1 MRKGLVGFMVLVVL
15 VGVSSSIYAGGIINK
30 QNLSAD
36 YMRTLNRNAATDMA
50 DAAVFNPAGTAM
62 MQDGLYLKADAIYL
76 YKEYSNQMASS
87 PPSINVGT
95 FDSDEPSII
104 PGLFAVY
111 KQDRWSTFFAVT
123 IPGGG
128 GRINYNDGNARTAV
142 LSAPSSPAI
151 PPAVSGGWIGIPGLG
166 TYLGGPTG
174 NATNIKQRIE
184 ADSYYVGY
192 SLGAA
197 FKVLDSL
204 SLSGGVRYV
213 DASQK
218 FKGQA
223 KGSVNTVD
231 VKIERE
237 DEAFNYFLGLDYA
250 PIKDLNIGLTYMS
263 NTPLNFKS
271 DTTDNSPNQAISNGV
286 GWKDGTHERE
296 DLPGY
301 IGLGVSYFIIP
312 GTLRIEPN
320 FTYYLEKQA
329 TFQGQR
335 FQDSNPGNS
344 YDIGVAL
351 EYILNPQ
358 WRFSVGYMHT
368 DMKGMDAKDLLPEAP
383 ELDANTVGLGLV
395 WSPLERLSFTLSGA
409 RVWYESRKTTEVSTR
424 APAGTEYDKD
434 VYSAAFGIQYRF
446 F

>member
-1 MRKGLVGFMVLVVL
+1 MRKGFISVGVVL
-15 VGVSSSIYAGGIINK
+15 LMVSLASSLQAGGIINK

-36 YMRTLNRNAATDMA
+36 YIRTLNRNAATDMA
-50 DAAVFNPAGTAM
+50 DAAAFNPAGTAM
-62 MQDGLYLKADAIYL
+62 MENGLYLKADAIYL
-76 YKEYSNQMASS
+76 MKDYSNEMPSS
-87 PPSINVGT
+87 PPFNLGT
-95 FDSDEPSII
+95 LDSDEPSII

-111 KQDRWSTFFAVT
+111 KHDQWAGFFGVT

-128 GRINYNDGNARTAV
+128 GKVRYDHGDARTA
-142 LSAPSSPAI
+142 LLAYSYAPLLGLPALAAPSTAE
-151 PPAVSGGWIGIPGLG
+151 
-166 TYLGGPTG
+166 
-174 NATNIKQRIE
+174 QFIE

-197 FKVLDSL
+197 YKIFDSL
-204 SLSGGVRYV
+204 SVSGGIRFV
-213 DASQK
+213 DAYQK
-218 FKGQA
+218 FKGYA
-223 KGSVNTVD
+223 KNTTTGQSVN
-231 VKIERE
+231 VKIERN

-263 NTPLNFKS
+263 NTPLNFKA
-271 DTTDNSPNQAISNGV
+271 DTKDSTAALGPRSISSQV
-286 GWKDGTHERE
+286 GWADGTHERE

-320 FTYYLEKQA
+320 LTYYLEKQA
-329 TFQGQR
+329 KLEGQR

-344 YDIGVAL
+344 YDIGATL

-358 WRFSVGYMHT
+358 WRFSVGYLHT
-368 DMKGMDAKDLLPEAP
+368 EIKGMQSQDLLTEAP

-395 WSPLERLSFTLSGA
+395 WSPVERLSLTLSGLRA
-409 RVWYESRKTTEVSTR
+409 WYESRTTHTTSSR

-434 VYSAAFGIQYRF
+434 VWGVALGLQYRF

>member
-1 MRKGLVGFMVLVVL
+1 MRKGFIAVGIIVLMVGLA
-15 VGVSSSIYAGGIINK
+15 SSLQAGGIINK

-50 DAAVFNPAGTAM
+50 DAVVFNPAGTAM

-76 YKEYSNQMASS
+76 MKDYSNKLPSS
-87 PPSINVGT
+87 PAFFNYGT
-95 FDSDEPSII
+95 LDSEEPSII

-111 KQDRWSTFFAVT
+111 KQDRWAGFFGVT

-128 GRINYNDGNARTAV
+128 GKVQYNDGNARTV
-142 LSAPSSPAI
+142 L
-151 PPAVSGGWIGIPGLG
+151 LG
-166 TYLGGPTG
+166 VGYQAAFGPPTG
-174 NATNIKQRIE
+174 DQYLE

-192 SLGAA
+192 TLGGA
-197 FKVLDSL
+197 FKIIDSL
-204 SLSGGVRYV
+204 SVSAGVRFV
-213 DASQK
+213 DAYQK
-218 FKGQA
+218 FKGYSTGA
-223 KGSVNTVD
+223 GGPLGNKAS
-231 VKIERE
+231 VKIERT
-237 DEAFNYFLGLDYA
+237 DTAWNYFFGLDYA

-263 NTPLNFKS
+263 NTPLNFKA
-271 DTTDNSPNQAISNGV
+271 DTNDNTTPLGANSISNRV
-286 GWKDGTHERE
+286 GWTDGTHERE

-329 TFQGQR
+329 KLEGQR
-335 FQDSNPGNS
+335 FQNSMPGNS
-344 YDIGVAL
+344 YDVGLAL

-368 DMKGMDAKDLLPEAP
+368 EIKGMDSGDLLTEAP
-383 ELDANTVGLGLV
+383 ELSANTLGLGLV
-395 WSPLERLSFTLSGA
+395 WSPVERLSLTLGGTK
-409 RVWYESRKTTEVSTR
+409 VWYDSRTTSSESQANGR
-424 APAGTEYDKD
+424 APTGTELDKD
-434 VYSAAFGIQYRF
+434 VWAVGLGLQYRF